1 MTAPE
6 MIPVD
11 SSSVER
17 VGHDA
22 DQQELHVQFH
32 DGSTYVYSNVDD
44 ETFQELRQAASVGS
58 YFNRVIKPSHS
69 YQKL

>member
-1 MTAPE
+1 

-11 SSSVER
+11 SSSIEA
-17 VGHDA
+17 VGHDP
-22 DQQELHVQFH
+22 DQQELYVQFL
-32 DGSTYVYSNVDD
+32 DGGTYVYADVDE
-44 ETFQELRQAASVGS
+44 ETFQELRDAASVGS

>member
-1 MTAPE
+1 MTPPE

-11 SSSVER
+11 SSNIEL
-17 VGHDA
+17 VGHDP
-22 DQQELHVQFH
+22 DGQELHVQFL
-32 DGSTYVYSNVDD
+32 DGSTYVYADVDE
-44 ETFQELRQAASVGS
+44 ETFQELRDAASVGS